1 MEVYSHSRIK
11 CFENCRKQFHFRYV
25 LKLPQET
32 EGIEAFV
39 GKRVHE
45 VLERL
50 YIFVRQGLIPDLPR
64 VIHRYEQLWE
74 AEYDA
79 ERVC

>member
-1 MEVYSHSRIK
+1 MAEVYSHSRLK
-11 CFENCRKQFHFRYV
+11 CFENCPKQFHFKYI

-32 EGIEAFV
+32 EGVEAFV

-50 YIFVRQGLIPDLPR
+50 YAFVQRDQVPGLPK
-64 VIHRYEQLWE
+64 VIHRYEQLW
-74 AEYDA
+74 DA
-79 ERVC
+79 